1 MVNPRR
7 RRRKVRTSRRR
18 RRNPWVSSGRSG
30 ASVWVGKKTPKEEA
44 SYRRRLAA
52 KKAART
58 RAAKKRK
65 PIKKSTRR
73 KTVKRR
79 SYRRPSMTDVQK
91 ALRYYRTHYR
101 KRRKPATKK
110 KSVRKSTRR
119 KTTRRKTAKRKTTR
133 RKTTKRKVAK
143 RKYTRKKA
151 TKRRTTRRRK
161 SSYSSRR
168 RSLAMKKAWRKRRG
182 GMLRKPKGRKPWRYR
197 TSRGRK
203 YKQPTK
209 KGGRFRYWRNPKHFL
224 RTRNP
229 GAMDI
234 LLPVVTSL
242 GGMAVAGIVMSKI
255 SAATKAKFP
264 VIAGFSTAALIP
276 GVAGVLAMKYLT
288 KKMPKQAKII
298 YGVSMG
304 MMIASGI
311 SLYNQAIA
319 PMLKAPVIGS
329 PVAVAAPA
337 EKPKQLPAGG
347 QTSQQGYV
355 RSLGQFEPAQQGALD
370 VIPYGIGEKE
380 KRVYDFASWSGIYQ
394 QSIYE

>member
-1 MVNPRR
+1 MPRLRNPAGPLLMVNPRR
-7 RRRKVRTSRRR
+7 RRRSTRRASSRIGRSRFPGSRRR
-18 RRNPWVSSGRSG
+18 TVRPKVRLKRRKNPWVSSGRSG
-30 ASVWVGKKTPKEEA
+30 ASVWVGKKTPKEEI
-44 SYRRRLAA
+44 SYKRSLAA

-58 RAAKKRK
+58 RALKKRK
-65 PIKKSTRR
+65 RSLAAKKAARTRKKATR
-73 KTVKRR
+73 KT
-79 SYRRPSMTDVQK
+79 
-91 ALRYYRTHYR
+91 
-101 KRRKPATKK
+101 
-110 KSVRKSTRR
+110 TRR
-119 KTTRRKTAKRKTTR
+119 KTTKRKTAKRKTTR
-133 RKTTKRKVAK
+133 RKTAK

-242 GGMAVAGIVMSKI
+242 GGMAVAGIMMSKI

-329 PVAVAAPA
+329 SVAVAAPA
-337 EKPKQLPAGG
+337 EKPKQLPAG